1 MKQFQGVAASR
12 GIGIG
17 PVFQFRRAALSF
29 DSHCIDNVD
38 AELKRLEGALKISS
52 EQITRVYEKAQ
63 KEATADQAEIF
74 QAQLMMVEDP
84 EFIGQVRNTISEE
97 KINAEA
103 ALMKVAQVY
112 SDTLRAME
120 DEYFAARAL
129 DVQDVATRVLRTLL
143 GVAES
148 PTEGLLH
155 PSVIFADDLT
165 PSDTVLLD
173 KRLVL
178 GFCTAQGSATSH
190 TAILARSLGLPAVA
204 GVGADVLYI
213 ENGTSIIVDGGNGL
227 LIVEPSAEIIASY
240 TTRRENS
247 HAMQVQAMKHAFEP
261 AITRDG
267 KRYEVSSNI
276 GNIEGG
282 RKALENG
289 AEGIGLLRTE
299 FLYLERQNL
308 PSEEEQYQAYK
319 QILDLYKE
327 KPVILRTLDVGGDK
341 ELPYLEMPNE
351 LNPFL
356 GLRAIRLCMAKP
368 ELLKAQLRAALR
380 AGVGNN
386 LWIMYPMV
394 ATANEVRAANRVL
407 EACKAELKAEGKP
420 FADDAKV
427 GIMVEIPSAAINADQ
442 LAKVVDFFSIG
453 TNDLSQYTMAADR
466 TNPLVESLSNAFQ
479 PAVLRLIR
487 STIQAAHAQG
497 KWVGMCGELA
507 GEPAAVPILVGLE
520 LDEFSVN
527 PPVVPLVK
535 QIIRSLDSNE
545 MKELAKQALELESPE
560 EIKALVQ
567 ERIPLTRPEG

>member
-17 PVFQFRRAALSF
+17 PVFQFRRAGLSF
-29 DSHCIDNVD
+29 ESRCIEDVEV
-38 AELKRLEGALKISS
+38 ELQRLEEALKIAS
-52 EQITRVYEKAQ
+52 EQIARVYEKAQ

-84 EFIGQVRNTISEE
+84 EFMGQVRQMIRDET
-97 KINAEA
+97 INAEA
-103 ALMKVAQVY
+103 ALAKVAQAY
-112 SDTLRAME
+112 SDTLRVMD

-129 DVQDVATRVLRTLL
+129 DVQDVASRILRILL

-148 PTEGLLH
+148 PTEGLMH
-155 PSVIFADDLT
+155 PSIIFADDLS

-204 GVGADVLYI
+204 GVGPGVLQI
-213 ENGTSIIVDGGNGL
+213 QNGTQVIVDGGNGTL
-227 LIVEPSAEIIASY
+227 LVEPGPEVIEMYKS
-240 TTRRENS
+240 RRES
-247 HAMQVQAMKHAFEP
+247 SYAIRVEAMKHASEP

-267 KRYEVSSNI
+267 KRYEVSANV
-276 GNIEGG
+276 GNIESS

-299 FLYLERQNL
+299 FLYLERQNM

-327 KPVILRTLDVGGDK
+327 KPVILRTLDIGGDK
-341 ELPYLEMPNE
+341 ELPYLEMPKE

-368 ELLKAQLRAALR
+368 NLLKAQLRAALR

-386 LWIMYPMV
+386 LWVMYPMV
-394 ATANEVRAANRVL
+394 ATANEVRAANKIL
-407 EACKAELKAEGKP
+407 QECQEELKADGKAY
-420 FADDAKV
+420 ADTAKV

-466 TNPLVESLSNAFQ
+466 TNPLVENLSDAFQ

-487 STIQAAHAQG
+487 DTIRAAHAQG

-507 GEPAAVPILVGLE
+507 GEPEAVPILVGLE

-527 PPVVPLVK
+527 PPVIPLVK
-535 QIIRSLDSNE
+535 QIIRSLDSRE
-545 MKELAKQALELESPE
+545 MKELAKAALDLESPE
-560 EIKALVQ
+560 EIKALVR
-567 ERIPLTRPEG
+567 ERAPITRNSG

>member
-74 QAQLMMVEDP
+74 QAQIMMVEDP

-97 KINAEA
+97 RINAEA

-204 GVGADVLYI
+204 GVGPDVLYI

-227 LIVEPSAEIIASY
+227 LVVEPSAEIIASY

-247 HAMQVQAMKHAFEP
+247 QAMQVQAMKHAFEP
-261 AITRDG
+261 AVTCDG

-545 MKELAKQALELESPE
+545 MKELARQALELESPE

-567 ERIPLTRPEG
+567 ERVPLTRPEG

>member
-17 PVFQFRRAALSF
+17 PVFQFRRAGLSF
-29 DSHCIDNVD
+29 KSHCIEDVE
-38 AELKRLEGALKISS
+38 AELQRLEEALKIAS
-52 EQITRVYEKAQ
+52 EQIARVYEKAQ

-84 EFIGQVRNTISEE
+84 EFMGQVRQMIRDET
-97 KINAEA
+97 INAEA
-103 ALMKVAQVY
+103 ALAKVAQAY
-112 SDTLRAME
+112 SDTLRVMD

-129 DVQDVATRVLRTLL
+129 DVQDVANRILRILL

-148 PTEGLLH
+148 PTEGLIH
-155 PSVIFADDLT
+155 PAIIFADDLS

-204 GVGADVLYI
+204 GAGPEVLQI
-213 ENGTSIIVDGGNGL
+213 QNGTQVIVDGDNGTL
-227 LIVEPSAEIIASY
+227 LVEPSPEVIEMYKS
-240 TTRRENS
+240 RRESS
-247 HAMQVQAMKHAFEP
+247 HAIRVEAMKHAFEP
-261 AITRDG
+261 AVTRDG
-267 KRYEVSSNI
+267 KRYEVSANV
-276 GNIEGG
+276 GNIESS

-299 FLYLERQNL
+299 FLYLERQNM
-308 PSEEEQYQAYK
+308 PGEEEQYQAYK

-327 KPVILRTLDVGGDK
+327 KPVILRTLDIGGDK
-341 ELPYLEMPNE
+341 ELPYLEMPKE

-368 ELLKAQLRAALR
+368 NLLKAQLRAALR

-394 ATANEVRAANRVL
+394 ATANEVRAANKIL
-407 EACKAELKAEGKP
+407 QECQEELKADGK
-420 FADDAKV
+420 AYADAKI

-466 TNPLVESLSNAFQ
+466 TNPLVENLSDAFQ

-487 STIQAAHAQG
+487 NTIQAAHAQG

-507 GEPAAVPILVGLE
+507 GEPEAVPILVGLE

-527 PPVVPLVK
+527 PPVIPLVK
-535 QIIRSLDSNE
+535 QIIRSLDSRE
-545 MKELAKQALELESPE
+545 MKELAKAALDLESPD
-560 EIKALVQ
+560 EIKALVR
-567 ERIPLTRPEG
+567 ERVPITRNSR